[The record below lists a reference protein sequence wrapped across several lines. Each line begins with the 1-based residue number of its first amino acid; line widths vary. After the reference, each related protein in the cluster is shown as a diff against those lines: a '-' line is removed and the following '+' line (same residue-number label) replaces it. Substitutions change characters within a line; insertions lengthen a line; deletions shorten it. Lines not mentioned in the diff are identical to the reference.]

1 MLRSRQIQLEG
12 GIKYLDPEFVWD
24 KAHVPAR
31 VRPPV
36 APLLAEAPHTGG
48 NVAESL
54 RPRCACVTA
63 KGTQCTRT
71 PSANALFCK
80 AHATTCKNK
89 IPLSIATATATAT
102 SLVKSP
108 FTFSK
113 SPKSPKSVGLGF
125 GFGSSPSSSSRP
137 KSPTRQSPRHSP
149 KSKSKSK
156 SQSSPQLST
165 SSLHLS
171 FPSRPSASRP
181 SRPTVPFLSS
191 ASASRSTSPRALVST
206 PLAIA
211 RPVPTC
217 AAEHAANVA
226 LLAANAALRSKA
238 IARIKSLKRVAQAT
252 QEQTQRVR
260 QELGACLAS
269 AQKARDSSPQVA
281 PVVLLQLASQ
291 ALARA
296 STVLKALEASVNT
309 LDAWMADIGG
319 AETMSEAES
328 EAVWDGIP
336 RLFCKAA
343 ADCIHCAIFVLDRC
357 VQQDRETLQALPKDR
372 VPLVTEPM
380 QIKELELVLLQL
392 CPACTG
398 TYDLTD
404 TKLLERFVHSFFGS
418 RHSAVGLQGYQEF
431 LGSLRATV
439 EAAGRKRGTS
449 QVMLGFSETS
459 PAKNPV
465 FQRVGRMFQQL
476 KDSTSQ
482 LIEAANDVDAFEEL
496 LQAQVGETR
505 SSV

>member
-1 MLRSRQIQLEG
+1 MRRSRQIQLEG

-24 KAHVPAR
+24 KARVPVR

-36 APLLAEAPHTGG
+36 APLSPEVPHAGG

-71 PSANALFCK
+71 PFTDSLFCK

-89 IPLSIATATATAT
+89 IPFSMATATAITAVAAT
-102 SLVKSP
+102 AIKSP
-108 FTFSK
+108 FK
-113 SPKSPKSVGLGF
+113 SPKSPKSVGVG
-125 GFGSSPSSSSRP
+125 SRP
-137 KSPTRQSPRHSP
+137 KSATRQSPP
-149 KSKSKSK
+149 KSKL
-156 SQSSPQLST
+156 SST
-165 SSLHLS
+165 SLHLS
-171 FPSRPSASRP
+171 FPSRPSASRSRPSSP
-181 SRPTVPFLSS
+181 SRPTAPFLSF
-191 ASASRSTSPRALVST
+191 RSTSPRALVST
-206 PLAIA
+206 PLATA

-217 AAEHAANVA
+217 AAEHAANAA

-260 QELGACLAS
+260 QELGVCLAS

-296 STVLKALEASVNT
+296 STVLKALETSVT
-309 LDAWMADIGG
+309 IEDWMTDIGR
-319 AETMSEAES
+319 ADSISEAETQV
-328 EAVWDGIP
+328 VWDGIP

-343 ADCIHCAIFVLDRC
+343 ADCIHCAVFVLDRC
-357 VQQDRETLQALPKDR
+357 VQQDRETLHALPKDR

-380 QIKELELVLLQL
+380 QIKELENVLLQL
-392 CPACTG
+392 CPACMG

-404 TKLLERFVHSFFGS
+404 TTILERFVSLFFDS
-418 RHSAVGLQGYQEF
+418 RHSSSDLQAFQKF

-449 QVMLGFSETS
+449 QVMLGFSET
-459 PAKNPV
+459 PQATNPV
-465 FQRVGRMFQQL
+465 FERVARRFMQL

-482 LIEAANDVDAFEEL
+482 LIAAANDFDAFDEL
-496 LQAQVGETR
+496 VQSQLADI
-505 SSV
+505 